1 MMPMT
6 DHATLGCPAP
16 LQIDGKAFFSS
27 QRQVDQFLALNTHST
42 SWRPAGAKL
51 AGLVDAMSAGMA
63 ADCPQRSDLSRTT
76 RAIAALHSLAE
87 HALASGLDESAVNF
101 YARAFAHLRALAAA
115 GSQTADRQITEW
127 SGVLEGEGILPDVI
141 AAADRIANDE
151 AH

>member
-1 MMPMT
+1 MT
-6 DHATLGCPAP
+6 DHATPGRPAP
-16 LQIDGKAFFSS
+16 LQIDGKAFFGS
-27 QRQVDQFLALNTHST
+27 QREVDQFLALNTHST

-63 ADCPQRSDLSRTT
+63 ADCPHRSDLSRTT
-76 RAIAALHSLAE
+76 EAVVALHSLAE
-87 HALASGLDESAVNF
+87 RALASGLDGSAVNF
-101 YARAFAHLRALAAA
+101 YARAFVHLRALAAA
-115 GSQTADRQITEW
+115 GSHGADRQITEW